1 MVYPSWYAHWC
12 PRLIWKFERPKIITP
27 VMAESGRFY
36 LDEDALYFNGSG
48 GGGGG
53 AYGIILKEACDLS
66 LGFLTSIL
74 NSRLSDFII
83 RQISSVFRGGYY
95 AYNRQYIERIP
106 IRQAVFTTSLEER
119 EQLAA
124 AGITEATEWI
134 EATER
139 DSVTSAAFS
148 AFSDSKLGAWLD
160 TRLGATHTP
169 DPELV
174 EVHNADPLN
183 ADHQLPEEGP
193 VEQSDVVHDLLAHLA
208 ERMIAMH
215 KDRQQYEEALDPFK
229 YIDKGAPF
237 VPFPEAFAE
246 EIKLGQ
252 RVSEPVDLG
261 AVHHDI
267 DGLCLVPAGDR
278 WELQAQLKK
287 RDPES
292 EWRDWQYEED
302 GTHIVREWV
311 PVYRFAMDE
320 AKARYYQHALPV
332 RGDFAEA
339 GGFPGGYTRSTAKKL
354 QKTEVPVFD
363 PDVDL
368 SQMVDLSE
376 KLTAVRARIAATDR
390 LIDLIV
396 YRLYGL
402 TEEEVAIVEG
412 RAP

>member
-1 MVYPSWYAHWC
+1 LDYDN
-12 PRLIWKFERPKIITP
+12 
-27 VMAESGRFY
+27 FY
-36 LDEDALYFNGSG
+36 LSNNLFSSFFRDDSALNPSYEF
-48 GGGGG
+48 
-53 AYGIILKEACDLS
+53 LCS
-66 LGFLTSIL
+66 LL
-74 NSRLSDFII
+74 NSRLLQRFLRI
-83 RQISSVFRGGYY
+83 RIAPRFGNLYVETK
-95 AYNRQYIERIP
+95 IKHLDLLP
-106 IRQAVFTTSLEER
+106 IRRIAFTTPSEER
-119 EQLAA
+119 ERLAA
-124 AGITEATEWI
+124 EGITEATEWI

-139 DSVTSAAFS
+139 GSVRSTAFS
-148 AFSDSKLGAWLD
+148 AFSDSNLGAWLD
-160 TRLGATHTP
+160 TRLSATHTP
-169 DPELV
+169 EPELV
-174 EVHNADPLN
+174 EAHNADPLN

-215 KDRQQYEEALDPFK
+215 KERQQYEDALDPFK

-267 DGLCLVPAGDR
+267 DGLRLVPAGDR
-278 WELQAQLKK
+278 WELQVELKK

-292 EWRDWQYEED
+292 EWREWQYEE
-302 GTHIVREWV
+302 GSTHIAREWV
-311 PVYRFAMDE
+311 PVYQFAMDE

-332 RGDFAEA
+332 RDDFAEA

-354 QKTEVPVFD
+354 QKTEVPAFD

-368 SQMVDLSE
+368 SQIIDLSE
-376 KLTAVRARIAATDR
+376 KLAAVRARIAATDR

-412 RAP
+412 REP